1 MSGIGGRVWRS
12 PILLIATLLILSC
25 SPNNNIVFS
34 NEDCALTIS
43 PDGYAVSLKV
53 QGEECLDWGEKLPLC
68 EIMQERPYD
77 NENFLM
83 FPAKPR
89 RFPSDHIERRGDTL
103 FVTFRDTWDIAV
115 IVADVQPHHIG
126 FRLERVDYRIDD
138 MGVKRQ
144 TEIDGFAL
152 MQLPVHRREHLGE
165 WLNVTWDAET
175 AVCLMGADEKTRID
189 TFREG
194 KKLKMYAG
202 YEHQVG
208 MSGKG
213 AVLIACQ
220 TDKLLDNIDLVE
232 EYYGMPRGV
241 QSRRSPEYRW
251 SYYELRDVTLDNI
264 DEHIK
269 WALKGGFRTMVIYY
283 PDFAWTCGHF
293 LWRDGWDMQ
302 TLRRICER
310 IYAAGLIPGLHIHY
324 SKVSV
329 DDPYVRGENPDSRL
343 NYVAERVLARPLA
356 AGDTD
361 IFIEGTPEVL
371 RTEKGRRILRIRD
384 EFVSYGEY
392 EQLPDGS
399 WKLTCCERGLWG
411 SKPAAYKAGEH
422 LRQPDMDDWPR
433 FIRIDQDSSI
443 QREIAE
449 RLGEIYREC
458 GFRFVYFDGAEDVP
472 MPYWYNVSRSQLA
485 VYDQLYPAPIFAE
498 GALKSHYGWHILSRG
513 NAFDLFRPEK
523 LRPAMK
529 KYTLR
534 CASQIADDFTS
545 VDFGWMDYLAPD
557 STTVGM
563 QPDHFSY
570 VFSKALAWDAPVSV
584 MGKLDQIAASAR
596 SEDNFA
602 VMRAWEEAKNE
613 GLLTEKQKLMLR
625 DPDREWFLYDG
636 KLYEWKL
643 LSEGPVRAFSFTL
656 DGQPAIVYWDVYDKS
671 VPMTIIK
678 GAEKCR
684 EFKDRL

>member
-1 MSGIGGRVWRS
+1 MDRVCRTAVL
-12 PILLIATLLILSC
+12 LLIFIALSC
-25 SPNNNIVFS
+25 TSNNNIVFS
-34 NEDCALTIS
+34 NEDCTLTIS
-43 PDGYAVSLKV
+43 PDGYAVSLKAN
-53 QGEECLDWGEKLPLC
+53 GEECLDRERKVPLC

-89 RFPSDHIERRGDTL
+89 SFPSDHIERRGDTL

-115 IVADVQPHHIG
+115 IVADVQPHHMN

-144 TEIDGFAL
+144 TEIDQFAL
-152 MQLPVHRREHLGE
+152 LQMPVHRRKHFGE
-165 WLNVTWDAET
+165 WLNVTWDNHT

-189 TFREG
+189 AYPEG
-194 KKLKMYAG
+194 KTLTMYAG
-202 YEHQVG
+202 YEHEVG
-208 MSGKG
+208 ISGAG
-213 AVLIACQ
+213 AVLLACP
-220 TDKLLDNIDLVE
+220 TKALLDNIDGVE
-232 EYYGMPRGV
+232 KYYGMPRGV
-241 QSRRSPEYRW
+241 QSRREPEYKW

-264 DEHIK
+264 DQHIE
-269 WALKGGFRTMVIYY
+269 WALKGGFRTMVVYY

-293 LWRDGWDMQ
+293 LWRDGWDMA
-302 TLRRICER
+302 TLRKICER

-329 DDPYVRGENPDSRL
+329 DDPYVRGESPDSRL
-343 NYVAERVLARPLA
+343 NYVAERVLARQLGPA
-356 AGDTD
+356 DTE
-361 IFIEGTPEVL
+361 ICIEGTPEVL
-371 RTEKGRRILRIRD
+371 RIEKGRRILRIRD

-399 WKLTCCERGLWG
+399 WKLTGCERGLWG

-485 VYDQLYPAPIFAE
+485 VYDRLSPAPIFAE

-534 CASQIADDFTS
+534 CAEQIADDFTS

-557 STTVGM
+557 NTTVGM

-570 VFSKALAWDAPVSV
+570 IFSKALAWDAPVSV

-613 GLLTEKQKLMLR
+613 GLLTEEQKMMLR
-625 DPDREWFLYDG
+625 DPDREWFLYGG

-643 LSEGPVRAFSFTL
+643 ISEGPVRAFSFTL
-656 DGQPAIVYWDVYDKS
+656 DGEPAIVYWDIFDEN

-684 EFKDRL
+684 EFTNRK

>member
-1 MSGIGGRVWRS
+1 MINSRS
-12 PILLIATLLILSC
+12 STAALIFIALSC
-25 SPNNNIVFS
+25 TSNNNIVFS
-34 NEDCALTIS
+34 NEDCTLTIS
-43 PDGYAVSLKV
+43 PDGYAVSLKAH
-53 QGEECLDWGEKLPLC
+53 GEECLDWGRKVPLC

-89 RFPSDHIERRGDTL
+89 SFPSDHIERRGDTL

-115 IVADVQPHHIG
+115 IVADVQPHHMN

-144 TEIDGFAL
+144 TEIDQFAL
-152 MQLPVHRREHLGE
+152 LQMPVHRRKHFGE
-165 WLNVTWDAET
+165 WLNVTWDNHT

-189 TFREG
+189 AYPEG
-194 KKLKMYAG
+194 KTLTMYAG
-202 YEHQVG
+202 YEHEVG
-208 MSGKG
+208 MSGAG
-213 AVLIACQ
+213 AVLLACP
-220 TDKLLDNIDLVE
+220 TEALLDNIDGVE
-232 EYYGMPRGV
+232 KYYGMPRGV

-264 DEHIK
+264 DEHIS
-269 WALKGGFRTMVIYY
+269 WALKGGFRTMVVYY

-293 LWRDGWDMQ
+293 LWREGWDMA
-302 TLRRICER
+302 TLRKICER
-310 IYAAGLIPGLHIHY
+310 IHAAGLIPGLHIHY

-329 DDPYVRGENPDSRL
+329 DDPYVCDGTPDSRL
-343 NYVAERVLARPLA
+343 NYVAERVLARPI
-356 AGDTD
+356 GPSDTD
-361 IFIEGTPEVL
+361 IVIEGSPEVL

-399 WKLTCCERGLWG
+399 WKLTGCERGLWG

-485 VYDQLYPAPIFAE
+485 VYGRLSPAPIFAE

-534 CASQIADDFTS
+534 CAERIADDFTS

-596 SEDNFA
+596 SKDNFA
-602 VMRAWEEAKNE
+602 VMHAWEEAKNE
-613 GLLTEKQKLMLR
+613 GLLTDAQKLLLR
-625 DPDREWFLYDG
+625 DPDREWFLYGG

-643 LSEGPVRAFSFTL
+643 VSEGPVRAFSFTL
-656 DGQPAIVYWDVYDKS
+656 DGEPAIVYWDIFDEN

-684 EFKDRL
+684 EFRKRLSL